1 MDDNNTSDDYWP
13 EWPEPLDSFFNDNDP
28 PFFDV
33 NGNNDCL
40 FSQLWFSEFEITGPP
55 ATSNINMHPHIFGP
69 HLPQN
74 KKDAPI
80 GGSHIEFKYGF
91 YKILSNKKRFKK
103 QYVIKIHNRFL
114 VPMLGF
120 PPVKREEYRSIDKYF
135 IRYQNEKEKIY
146 KCLRENKDKIKNE
159 FFSEKENKK

>member
-1 MDDNNTSDDYWP
+1 MDENNTNYDYGPEWPDPFSDDYSSN
-13 EWPEPLDSFFNDNDP
+13 LNDYDEYD
-28 PFFDV
+28 F
-33 NGNNDCL
+33 L
-40 FSQLWFSEFEITGPP
+40 FSQLWATEFEITGPP

-120 PPVKREEYRSIDKYF
+120 PRAKRNEYRNIDIYF
-135 IRYQNEKEKIY
+135 FNYHLDKDKIYDCLQKNKEKIQ
-146 KCLRENKDKIKNE
+146 REILSDKKNQQ
-159 FFSEKENKK
+159 